1 MRTTKDTKVRNTKE
15 KNVANGRRFLYT
27 HCIMKVC
34 HITNLYKP
42 YAVGGAER
50 FVEESVNEGDA
61 VISWM
66 PWEGLG
72 SWKPHRTVEDGVI
85 VYRYWAPNVFSY
97 TNLSRHGALAKL
109 LWHKI
114 DIWNWWSGRIVRSIL
129 LQEKPDVVNTHNL
142 MGIGFSIPKVIQK
155 LGIKH
160 VHTLHDIQLVEPS
173 GVLTWN
179 HEKDS
184 LVQRAYS
191 WVMRRR
197 MGKPDE
203 MVALSDFLKR
213 FYRERGFFETGNWS
227 DAKYGLRTE
236 ASEKL
241 ETWDLKR
248 QDTRYKIQ
256 TNNGS
261 KRFLFVGSLV
271 KHKGIEVLM
280 HAWEKL
286 PKDFS
291 VELHIVGDGVL
302 RQEVEEWVREDRRVT
317 VHGRLERDDVE
328 KMYEMCDV
336 LVFPSVCIENR
347 PTVIVEALEHG
358 LSIIASDTG
367 GVGELLDGKINARL
381 VKPGDAEELV
391 KKMIALIN

>member
-173 GVLTWN
+173 GVLPWN
-179 HEKDS
+179 HEEDS
-184 LVQRAYS
+184 FVQKAYS
-191 WVMRRR
+191 WIMKRRFCR
-197 MGKPDE
+197 PDE
-203 MVALSDFLKR
+203 VVSLSKFLMEFFRKR
-213 FYRERGFFETGNWS
+213 RFFQHSEWVIRQLCNLS
-227 DAKYGLRTE
+227 IRDAK
-236 ASEKL
+236 
-241 ETWDLKR
+241 KR
-248 QDTRYKIQ
+248 ITQLPNYQITK
-256 TNNGS
+256 
-261 KRFLFVGSLV
+261 FLFVGSLAT
-271 KHKGIEVLM
+271 HKGLEVLM

-302 RQEVEEWVREDRRVT
+302 RQEVE
-317 VHGRLERDDVE
+317 HPIAHDV
-328 KMYEMCDV
+328 KLY
-336 LVFPSVCIENR
+336 R
-347 PTVIVEALEHG
+347 
-358 LSIIASDTG
+358 
-367 GVGELLDGKINARL
+367 KI
-381 VKPGDAEELV
+381 
-391 KKMIALIN
+391 